1 MVSIFIFSPYL
12 VFYFCIF
19 VHVRIVFFRLI
30 WPHFDC
36 IEGIFVFLAS
46 FCHFGLMKWPFP
58 YESRPYFLLYCP
70 AAQTG
75 AKSGYSAL
83 KSSYIEL
90 SFLYVRHYC
99 QTLATSMYKNTEK
112 NTKKFKEKKIQK
124 KFSVFFS
131 VKFSVNFSV
140 FFSVFFFN
148 IQIWSSNN
156 TCKKWLKY
164 WKK

>member
-1 MVSIFIFSPYL
+1 MEGINNYFGINIYFFPLFGVLFLY
-12 VFYFCIF
+12 FY
-19 VHVRIVFFRLI
+19 VRIVFFRLI

-83 KSSYIEL
+83 KSSYTEL
-90 SFLYVRHYC
+90 SFLYIRHYC
-99 QTLATSMYKNTEK
+99 QILSSYRKKELKNSVLCSNLKTFLITDSKVPNFNLSLGAFLGKNFTFHLIGTSNYD
-112 NTKKFKEKKIQK
+112 
-124 KFSVFFS
+124 V
-131 VKFSVNFSV
+131 
-140 FFSVFFFN
+140 
-148 IQIWSSNN
+148 
-156 TCKKWLKY
+156 
-164 WKK
+164 